1 MGPQSVKNILQDV
14 LSRDELSEKME
25 ECKALLLWNDVAS
38 NLASRTEPTAIRQG
52 RMLVRVTD
60 SVILHQL
67 TFYKKKFIRKINV
80 LMGKRV
86 VKDIIFRV
94 GRIEKNKEVENR
106 DDYIKRLNSMQLDQ
120 EELERINQTVA
131 EIDDEEIQD
140 SLRQLFTSQSKLSK
154 IRSADNKK
162 PIDS

>member
-1 MGPQSVKNILQDV
+1 MEPQSVKNILQDV
-14 LSRDELSEKME
+14 LSRDELGEKME

-38 NLASRTEPTAIRQG
+38 NLAARTEPTAIRQG

-67 TFYKKKFIRKINV
+67 TFYKQRFIRKINV

-94 GRIEKNKEVENR
+94 GRIEKKKEIENR
-106 DDYIKRLNSMQLDQ
+106 DDYIKRLNRMQLDQ

-154 IRSADNKK
+154 IRNADSKK

>member
-38 NLASRTEPTAIRQG
+38 NLAARTEPTAIRQG

-67 TFYKKKFIRKINV
+67 TFYKKEFIRKINV

-94 GRIEKNKEVENR
+94 GRIEKKKEVENR